1 MYIIA
6 QEGHTAVVEK
16 LLSHG
21 AQIDSR
27 CQDDVT
33 PLMTACD
40 NNHTSVVK
48 LLTAKGAQV
57 NSADNDGDTPLHYAV
72 LANSLEIV
80 KLLLALHPKV
90 LPNNKGQNPLDIA
103 KEKHYAELVGLLE
116 DYSMGTMAEK
126 KPNTESTPSTH
137 TAGAATGDVRPKEP
151 SKLITKSQVTNVARL
166 AAEGKF
172 KAKLIDKDWDPQKEF
187 AKLGL
192 RNDEKGNHSTYLLC
206 M

>member
-1 MYIIA
+1 MYILVE
-6 QEGHTAVVEK
+6 EGHTPVVEK

-21 AQIDSR
+21 AQVDSKR
-27 CQDDVT
+27 QGGAT
-33 PLMTACD
+33 PLMVACYF
-40 NNHTSVVK
+40 NHTSIVK

-57 NSADNDGDTPLHYAV
+57 NSADNNGYTPLHYAALV
-72 LANSLEIV
+72 NPPEIV

-103 KEKHYAELVGLLE
+103 KEEHHTDLISLLE
-116 DYSMGTMAEK
+116 DYVKENATEK
-126 KPNTESTPSTH
+126 KPNTVSTPS
-137 TAGAATGDVRPKEP
+137 AGAVGGATGDVRPKEP
-151 SKLITKSQVTNVARL
+151 SKLITQSQVKNVARQ
-166 AAEGKF
+166 AAEAKF
-172 KAKLIDKDWDPQKEF
+172 KAKMKDKDWDLQREL